1 MPNESEL
8 RKERENPWHPQRE
21 EGHTPTN
28 GETTTGTDA
37 RVSPTIGGDASLDPV
52 TPLDP
57 RRVHENACTE
67 TRAWRRASMKTR
79 IYTIHATR
87 IYTIHATRI
96 YTIHATRIYTGHA
109 TRTCTRV
116 YENAGPAHTRVSRQ
130 NAGPAQTRVSRQ
142 NADPVQTRV
151 SRHKAGPR
159 SSNQST
165 ESGRGDWLWM
175 ANGKAMYY
183 HRSR

>member
-37 RVSPTIGGDASLDPV
+37 RVSPTIGENANLDPV

-57 RRVHENACTE
+57 RRVYENACTE
-67 TRAWRRASMKTR
+67 TRAWKRASLKTR
-79 IYTIHATR
+79 VYTVHATR
-87 IYTIHATRI
+87 V
-96 YTIHATRIYTGHA
+96 YTGHA

-116 YENAGPAHTRVSRQ
+116 YENAGLAHTCVSRHNAGLAHTRVSGAR
-130 NAGPAQTRVSRQ
+130 RI
-142 NADPVQTRV
+142 
-151 SRHKAGPR
+151 
-159 SSNQST
+159 
-165 ESGRGDWLWM
+165 
-175 ANGKAMYY
+175 
-183 HRSR
+183 